1 MPGTRKT
8 PKPPVPVP
16 AGFGENRVVMAGVQ
30 LVLQP
35 LVGTSLSLSSDEP
48 FIHSQPCFN
57 LSFSKGF
64 TATGQL
70 FPTVR

>member
-8 PKPPVPVP
+8 PGAPKPPVPVP

-35 LVGTSLSLSSDEP
+35 RVETSLSLFSDEL
-48 FIHSQPCFN
+48 FIHIQPCFN
-57 LSFSKGF
+57 LPFSKGF
-64 TATGQL
+64 TATGQ
-70 FPTVR
+70 